1 LEPNKSEESKGFLV
15 DDAIVGFSCLYE
27 TLWGCISFMF
37 SPFKFSGR
45 YLWALALYIG
55 MFPNE

>member
-1 LEPNKSEESKGFLV
+1 
-15 DDAIVGFSCLYE
+15 
-27 TLWGCISFMF
+27 MF
-37 SPFKFSGR
+37 SLFKFSGR